1 MVTEALDALGDR
13 PAAVARE
20 LTKLHEQVLRGMLSE
35 LPAMLDDSTLKG
47 EVVVVIGGA
56 SSADAPDIDALVEET
71 RTLVADG
78 KRPRDAAKVVAEQ
91 HRASANE
98 IYRAWLVV
106 DKG

>member
-1 MVTEALDALGDR
+1 MNRCFA
-13 PAAVARE
+13 
-20 LTKLHEQVLRGMLSE
+20 GMLSE
-35 LPAMLDDSTLKG
+35 LPAMLDASTLKG

-78 KRPRDAAKVVAEQ
+78 ERPRDAAKVVAER

-106 DKG
+106 DKGQTPLSN